1 MKSFLATIGAEPTG
15 AADWDFGVDG
25 LGVDGVIAH
34 WDADTLTPPPS
45 SFVGAWRAA
54 TTKHTLEGSAA
65 QVQVDG
71 EHQYARFDG
80 VDDYVS
86 LPVTGLGVKTVAVL
100 VRHANLSP
108 GSYISLGGTYARYNG
123 SGYSLVGGT
132 TQYPSISRAG
142 NLWNLVFLSMDGAAR
157 TFAQNDGSATTGS
170 GASVGITKIELG
182 RNISGGDYGGQPMW
196 IGKIVAYDHVLSASE
211 RTSAWGAVNAS
222 RPVWTD

>member
-15 AADWDFGVDG
+15 VADWDFGVDG

-34 WDADTLTPPPS
+34 WDADTLEQPS
-45 SFVGAWRAA
+45 YIGAWRAA
-54 TTKHTLEGSAA
+54 TTTHTLAGSAA

-71 EHQYARFDG
+71 EHQFARFDG
-80 VDDYVS
+80 VDDYVT
-86 LPVTGLGVKTVAVL
+86 LPVAGLGVKTVAVL

-108 GSYISLGGTYARYNG
+108 GSYISLGGTYAKYNG

-157 TFAQNDGSATTGS
+157 TFAQNDGAATTGTGVS
-170 GASVGITKIELG
+170 SGITKLELG
-182 RNISGGDYGGQPMW
+182 RDIAGGDYGGQPTW
-196 IGKIVAYDHVLSASE
+196 IGKVIAYDHVLSAGE
-211 RTSAWGAVNAS
+211 RATAWDAVKAS
-222 RPVWTD
+222 RPVWTG